1 MTLKINDL
9 KVGDVIQSGDYFR
22 KIIDVF
28 PNSVLVSVSWNNNS
42 EDNYKEMSK
51 KEASDLYSE
60 YDLKDYTLVKQEWSW
75 KKLKQNDNYW
85 FLDAYGNLNTSIW
98 TANEY
103 DLFRAKSDNIYQ
115 TKKDAQE
122 AYKLI
127 MSKE

>member
-1 MTLKINDL
+1 MTLKISDL
-9 KVGDVIQSGDYFR
+9 RVGDVIQIGDYFR

-42 EDNYKEMSK
+42 EDNYKEMRK
-51 KEASDLYSE
+51 KEASDLCSE
-60 YDLKDYTLVKQEWSW
+60 YDLKDYTLVKQKWSW
-75 KKLKQNDNYW
+75 KDLKEEDEYW
-85 FLDAYGNLNTSIW
+85 FIDIYGHLNINIW
-98 TANEY
+98 TASEY
-103 DLFRAKSDNIYQ
+103 DLFRAKSGNVYQ